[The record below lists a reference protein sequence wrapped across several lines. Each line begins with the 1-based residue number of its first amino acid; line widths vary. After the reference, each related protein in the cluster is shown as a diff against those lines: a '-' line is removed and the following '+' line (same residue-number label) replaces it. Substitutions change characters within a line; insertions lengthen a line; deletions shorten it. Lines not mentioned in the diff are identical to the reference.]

1 MERQAGWKRKSLE
14 EVRRLNAF
22 SERYKQFLDAAK
34 TEREAAAQIEQTHR
48 AHGFTRELK
57 GPKVYGVN
65 RGKEVIAFRKGSRDL
80 P

>member
-1 MERQAGWKRKSLE
+1 MERQSGWKRKSQE

-22 SERYKQFLDAAK
+22 SEGYKQFLDAAK
-34 TEREAAAQIEQTHR
+34 TEREAAAQIEQTLR

-57 GPKVYGVN
+57 GPKVYAREQRE
-65 RGKEVIAFRKGSRDL
+65 RGHRLQKGQ